1 MMMHAATFQKIYM
14 IFILLL
20 ICVFTIGGI
29 LYSGQDVMHDR
40 IEEVLNSDMFED
52 VEPVHM
58 QCDITAYCPGACCNT
73 GIKRVNGRVV
83 KIDWSDKVAVGG
95 LSLSRMVSNG
105 IHVMA
110 VDPDVIPLGSIIRYE
125 GRYYFALDTGGM
137 IQGRK
142 LDVLVEKHEDTFIFG
157 KRMKQEVKIF
167 MPKDT
172 GMAVDYIRNILSED
186 AI

>member
-1 MMMHAATFQKIYM
+1 MMMHASTFQKIYM

-29 LYSGQDVMHDR
+29 LYSGQDAVDDR
-40 IEEVLNSDMFED
+40 IEEVLNSDMFAD
-52 VEPVHM
+52 GKPVHM
-58 QCDITAYCPGACCNT
+58 RCDITAYCPGACCNT
-73 GIKRVNGRVV
+73 GVKRINGRMVT
-83 KIDWSDKVAVGG
+83 IDWSDKVAVGG

-110 VDPDVIPLGSIIRYE
+110 VDPDVIPLGSIIYYE
-125 GRYYFALDTGGM
+125 GKYYFALDTGGM
-137 IQGRK
+137 IKGRK
-142 LDVLVEKHEDTFIFG
+142 LDVLVEKHDDTFVFG

-167 MPKDT
+167 MPQDSGK
-172 GMAVDYIRNILSED
+172 AVNYIRNILSEI